1 VIGAVSGGLERM
13 LFEITGTDLLTL
25 ASVGVLLVLLAAV
38 TIWVPALRAARLHP
52 VESLRAE

>member
-1 VIGAVSGGLERM
+1 MSGGLERM